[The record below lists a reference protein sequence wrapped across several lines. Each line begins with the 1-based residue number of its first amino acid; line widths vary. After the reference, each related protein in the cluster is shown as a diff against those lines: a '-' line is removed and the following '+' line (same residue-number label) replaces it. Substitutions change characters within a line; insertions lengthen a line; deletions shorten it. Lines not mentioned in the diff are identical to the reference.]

1 MSKKIDAIEAKI
13 AKLREQ
19 LKAEQAADRERD
31 ERELLRLARAAGCT
45 RDLIRIAQ
53 QKATAAAKASVVKSG
68 AETKPA

>member
-1 MSKKIDAIEAKI
+1 MSKKIDAIEARI

-31 ERELLRLARAAGCT
+31 ERELLRLARAAGRT
-45 RDLIRIAQ
+45 RDLIHIAQ
-53 QKATAAAKASVVKSG
+53 QKAVAAAKASDVKSS

>member
-1 MSKKIDAIEAKI
+1 MTKKINALEARI

-19 LKAEQAADRERD
+19 LKAELTAERERD

-53 QKATAAAKASVVKSG
+53 QKAAAAAKASDVKSG
-68 AETKPA
+68 SETKPT

>member
-1 MSKKIDAIEAKI
+1 MSKKIHALEAKI

-19 LKAEQAADRERD
+19 LKAEQAAERERD

-53 QKATAAAKASVVKSG
+53 QKATAAAKTSGLNSG